1 MLTVSDVEKLYE
13 EAFGELPEFG
23 FSDGGEDIEKML
35 EAIDRGEPIPSNE
48 QQSRGENVSY

>member
-48 QQSRGENVSY
+48 QQPRGENVSY